1 MQDPSIYIFSQ
12 LSGIYPKSEINYLI
26 RIILHEVCGLST
38 TDIALRKFNDLSD
51 TQLANIIEITSRL
64 RNHEPIQYI
73 LGKAEFYDILLH
85 VNPSVLIPRPETEE
99 LIDWILSE
107 KKSFRHILDIGTGSG
122 CIAIALAKNISKSE
136 IDAWDISPE
145 ALEMAKANAKN
156 NNVRINFSRVDVLH
170 DEIEYK
176 TYDLIVSNPPY
187 VAESEKQAM
196 DSNVLDFE
204 PHLALFV
211 PDSDPLLFY
220 RKIAD
225 IAIKLL
231 ISGGELFFE
240 INRAKGSDIV
250 SLLTQKGFADVQLRK
265 DLSGNERM
273 IKAVK
278 R

>member
-1 MQDPSIYIFSQ
+1 MQDPYAYIFDQ
-12 LSGIYPKSEINYLI
+12 LSGIYPKSEINYFI

-73 LGKAEFYDILLH
+73 LGKTEFYNIQLQ
-85 VNPSVLIPRPETEE
+85 VNPAVLIPRPETEE

-136 IDAWDISPE
+136 VDAWDVSPA
-145 ALEMAKANAKN
+145 ALETANVNAKN
-156 NNVRINFSRVDVLH
+156 NKVRINFSQVDILN
-170 DEIEYK
+170 DEIGDK

-187 VAESEKQAM
+187 VAESEKQEM
-196 DSNVLDFE
+196 EPNVLDFE

-211 PDSDPLLFY
+211 SDSDPLIFY

-225 IAIKLL
+225 IAIKQL
-231 ISGGELFFE
+231 IPGGELFFE
-240 INRAKGSDIV
+240 INRAKGSDVV
-250 SLLTQKGFADVQLRK
+250 SLLTQKGFTDVQLRK

>member
-1 MQDPSIYIFSQ
+1 MQDPSAYILDQ

-38 TDIALRKFNDLSD
+38 TDIALHKFSDLSD
-51 TQLANIIEITSRL
+51 TQFANIIEITSRL

-73 LGKAEFYDILLH
+73 LGKTEFYDIHLQ

-136 IDAWDISPE
+136 VDAWDVSPA
-145 ALEMAKANAKN
+145 ALETANGNAEN
-156 NNVRINFSRVDVLH
+156 NNVRINFSRVDILN
-170 DEIEYK
+170 DEIDYK

-187 VAESEKQAM
+187 VAESEKQEMEA
-196 DSNVLDFE
+196 NVLNFE

-225 IAIKLL
+225 IAAKQLT
-231 ISGGELFFE
+231 SGGELFFE
-240 INRAKGSDIV
+240 INRTKGSDVV
-250 SLLTQKGFADVQLRK
+250 SLLKQKGFTDVQLRK

>member
-51 TQLANIIEITSRL
+51 TQLANIIEIMSRL

-73 LGKAEFYDILLH
+73 LGKAEFYDIQLH

-145 ALEMAKANAKN
+145 ALEMANANAKN

-187 VAESEKQAM
+187 VGESEKQAM

>member
-1 MQDPSIYIFSQ
+1 MQDPSTYIVSQ
-12 LSGIYPKSEINYLI
+12 LSGIYPKSEISYLI
-26 RIILHEVCGLST
+26 RTILHEVCGLST

-73 LGKAEFYDILLH
+73 LGKTEFYNIQLQ
-85 VNPSVLIPRPETEE
+85 VNPTVLIPRPETEE

-122 CIAIALAKNISKSE
+122 CIAIALAKNIPKSE
-136 IDAWDISPE
+136 VDAWDVSPA
-145 ALEMAKANAKN
+145 ALETANVNAKN
-156 NNVRINFSRVDVLH
+156 NKVRINFSRVDILN
-170 DEIEYK
+170 DEIGDK

-187 VAESEKQAM
+187 VAESEKQEM
-196 DSNVLDFE
+196 EPNVLDFE

-211 PDSDPLLFY
+211 SDSDPLIFY

-225 IAIKLL
+225 IAIKQL
-231 ISGGELFFE
+231 IPGGELFFE
-240 INRAKGSDIV
+240 INRAKGSDVV
-250 SLLTQKGFADVQLRK
+250 SLLTQKGFTDVQLRK

>member
-1 MQDPSIYIFSQ
+1 MQDPSAYILSQ

-26 RIILHEVCGLST
+26 RIILHKVCGLST

-51 TQLANIIEITSRL
+51 TQFANIIEIVSRL

-73 LGKAEFYDILLH
+73 LGKAEFYNLQLQ
-85 VNPSVLIPRPETEE
+85 VNPAVLIPRPETEE

-107 KKSFRHILDIGTGSG
+107 KKSFRYILDIGTGSG

-136 IDAWDISPE
+136 VDAWDISLA
-145 ALEMAKANAKN
+145 ALKTANVNAKN
-156 NNVRINFSRVDVLH
+156 NNVRINFNQVDILN
-170 DEIEYK
+170 DEMEYK

-187 VAESEKQAM
+187 IAESEKQAIEP
-196 DSNVLDFE
+196 NVLDFE

-211 PDSDPLLFY
+211 PDSDPLIFY

-225 IAIKLL
+225 LAIKLL
-231 ISGGELFFE
+231 IPGGELFFE

-250 SLLTQKGFADVQLRK
+250 SLLTQKGFTGVQLRK